1 LVQELI
7 EGKSGCLIAEQR
19 RLLSVIT
26 SKPVWQ
32 ARRVAVSETKP
43 VQINIDEVEA
53 FSAMDNFDLSDVFG
67 DVEIEPSPVAAR
79 TMPSQAASTP
89 VSAPKPT
96 YKSDEDIDAVVVVD
110 TPHKRELPKSTRA
123 IVDDDDDDDD
133 IIIVEPHHY
142 PSVAAP
148 RPLRETALAAEPKQE
163 FAHPTEAKSESEP
176 VQEVVFTAAD
186 ASKAQRKQTY
196 MDHWVSRSKPQSMG
210 QPSLTS
216 QLAARA
222 KATSSASRAAS
233 TGKKVGGGVISKMR
247 SSFDQER
254 STTIPNRM
262 PKIPKQVVKPS
273 RALPSVPTEFWAAN
287 RLGGSMYGSYTPTVT
302 SVRDVS
308 QQAMLEHEQ
317 EKRRRAKERAARLQ
331 ESSDVSSSDDDET
344 QQKGGLAGLIDSVKS
359 PMRAPR
365 RTMMMAS
372 SNTYAGGNIRTFG
385 GGTTFVDQQARERA
399 VAKQRAKMR
408 LMPSMAALHK
418 HILSWGFDSTG
429 DMPPNFSTD
438 ALRKIPDQ
446 FEDCNLYT
454 ETFEPLF
461 LLECWA
467 QFQRAKEETASSET
481 CVATLKSHMGEDEFY
496 ELTFTM
502 LPADAQQLTDGD
514 VLVFAESQSRE
525 KQWAQG
531 LSVGGTAPGARFSGK
546 TFLAIVKKRQ
556 FGRAGAQ
563 VMVRVH
569 FAGAQLAAHMSRL
582 VLGSEWE
589 WFCLFGMTPIHREF
603 AALQS
608 LPYLSEN
615 LVREILHPRMSL
627 SYAIDSAEVRSCMK
641 AHSLNQPQAE
651 SVVAAMRREHGFT
664 LIQGPPG
671 TGKTKTILG
680 LVGALLSNS
689 KDRAGKSTDT
699 GDKPANKML
708 VCAPSNA
715 AVDEIVKRLKSGI
728 RDSKGSTFFPRV
740 VRVGQANNVSSTVR
754 DTTLDFLTDK
764 AMDARGTAAR
774 DPNVSVGQSELLL
787 DIAARTQASRTVANA
802 KGTQKAAQGL
812 LRTLMKSLDE
822 VNAEIREL
830 DNQMQTVDPSNTALL
845 SGIREKFRKVKSRK
859 SKLYHELD
867 QERARAREAART
879 MDETRQAVRMQILQS
894 TDVLCC
900 TLSGSGHEMLASLK
914 CTFDTVIIDEA
925 AQSIELACLIPL
937 KYECERCILVG
948 DPKQL
953 PPTVFSLPATQRLYN
968 QSLFVRI
975 QRNAPD
981 AVNLLSIQYR
991 MHPEISAL
999 PSRLFY
1005 DSRLRDGP
1013 DMRTK
1018 QHAVWHNSERYRP
1031 YVFFDIVQGRE
1042 QSGASHSVFN
1052 MDEVNAAIQL

>member
-1 LVQELI
+1 
-7 EGKSGCLIAEQR
+7 
-19 RLLSVIT
+19 
-26 SKPVWQ
+26 
-32 ARRVAVSETKP
+32 
-43 VQINIDEVEA
+43 
-53 FSAMDNFDLSDVFG
+53 
-67 DVEIEPSPVAAR
+67 
-79 TMPSQAASTP
+79 
-89 VSAPKPT
+89 
-96 YKSDEDIDAVVVVD
+96 
-110 TPHKRELPKSTRA
+110 
-123 IVDDDDDDDD
+123 
-133 IIIVEPHHY
+133 
-142 PSVAAP
+142 
-148 RPLRETALAAEPKQE
+148 
-163 FAHPTEAKSESEP
+163 
-176 VQEVVFTAAD
+176 
-186 ASKAQRKQTY
+186 
-196 MDHWVSRSKPQSMG
+196 
-210 QPSLTS
+210 
-216 QLAARA
+216 
-222 KATSSASRAAS
+222 
-233 TGKKVGGGVISKMR
+233 
-247 SSFDQER
+247 
-254 STTIPNRM
+254 
-262 PKIPKQVVKPS
+262 
-273 RALPSVPTEFWAAN
+273 
-287 RLGGSMYGSYTPTVT
+287 
-302 SVRDVS
+302 
-308 QQAMLEHEQ
+308 
-317 EKRRRAKERAARLQ
+317 
-331 ESSDVSSSDDDET
+331 
-344 QQKGGLAGLIDSVKS
+344 
-359 PMRAPR
+359 
-365 RTMMMAS
+365 
-372 SNTYAGGNIRTFG
+372 
-385 GGTTFVDQQARERA
+385 QARERA

-914 CTFDTVIIDEA
+914 CTFDT
-925 AQSIELACLIPL
+925 
-937 KYECERCILVG
+937 
-948 DPKQL
+948 
-953 PPTVFSLPATQRLYN
+953 
-968 QSLFVRI
+968 
-975 QRNAPD
+975 
-981 AVNLLSIQYR
+981 
-991 MHPEISAL
+991 
-999 PSRLFY
+999 
-1005 DSRLRDGP
+1005 
-1013 DMRTK
+1013 
-1018 QHAVWHNSERYRP
+1018 
-1031 YVFFDIVQGRE
+1031 
-1042 QSGASHSVFN
+1042 
-1052 MDEVNAAIQL
+1052 